1 MEMNSRRLFL
11 LSPLPLAAQVPGGI
25 FDRLG
30 LGSKGNGRIADGL
43 KEALRVGAN
52 NAVSVTGKKEG
63 FFVNEFIRIL
73 LPAPIRKA
81 ERGLRIAGMGG
92 KLDELILGMNRA
104 AEAAAP
110 FAKDI
115 FGSAIMQ
122 MTFSDAQNMF
132 KGSDTAATDY
142 FREKTSATLAG
153 QFKPPVAKVMG
164 EVGVTQQFSQI
175 TAQASRIPFLNME
188 KMDLE
193 TYVVDRALFG
203 LFHVLG
209 QEETKIRRDPAARVT
224 SILKDVF
231 GKN

>member
-1 MEMNSRRLFL
+1 MITRRLL
-11 LSPLPLAAQVPGGI
+11 LHTPVPLAAQIPGGI
-25 FDRLG
+25 LERLG
-30 LGSKGNGRIADGL
+30 GGGKNNTKIANGL
-43 KEALRVGAN
+43 KEALRVGAA
-52 NAVSVTGKKEG
+52 NAVSITGKKDG
-63 FFVNEFIRIL
+63 FFANELIKIL
-73 LPAPIRKA
+73 LPEPIRKA
-81 ERGLRIAGMGG
+81 ERALRLAGIGP

-104 AEAAAP
+104 AEAASP

-115 FGSAIMQ
+115 FLDAIQQ
-122 MTFSDAQNMF
+122 MSFADAQQIF

-142 FREKTSATLAG
+142 FRDKTSQKLTE

-164 EVGVTQQFSQI
+164 EVGVTQQFNQI

-193 TYVVDRALFG
+193 SYVVGRALFG

-224 SILKDVF
+224 AILKDVF
-231 GKN
+231 GKG